1 MTIKELKE
9 IVSEMTLGDIVGG
22 VCLFVIIIGITYI
35 MGALQ

>member
-22 VCLFVIIIGITYI
+22 VCLFIIIIGITYI

>member
-9 IVSEMTLGDIVGG
+9 IVSEMTLGDIIGG
-22 VCLFVIIIGITYI
+22 ICLFVIIIGITYI

>member
-1 MTIKELKE
+1 MTIKELTA

-35 MGALQ
+35 MGAL